1 MEGKGVCFSGAHKIK
16 GKEVEERGRGRGE
29 EKRGEETDPSV
40 EGRSRRVSKGASKR
54 LNRTVT

>member
-16 GKEVEERGRGRGE
+16 GKEVEERGRGE